1 MIVAITGATGFIGKK
16 LVLFHLAQGD
26 SVRVLSRRQL
36 SETALPGSVDLY
48 NADLS
53 SQATL
58 LPFVKNVDILYH
70 CAAEIRDK
78 ALMQEVNVEGTRRL
92 IEAATGHIGRWV
104 QLSSVGA
111 YGAQTKGFVTEHT
124 FLNPCGAY
132 ELTKVEADALVE
144 SAALNGAFEHVILRP
159 SNVYAAEMTNQSLF
173 NLISMIQRGL
183 FFYIGKPR
191 ASANYIHVDNVV
203 RALVLCGVHTS
214 AKGQIFNLSDHRTI
228 EQFVMNIAAALGR
241 PSPYIRLSEF
251 VLRIVVKFFGIVP
264 KFPLTESRINALTSA
279 AIYLNYKIEREIE
292 YKHIVSME
300 QGFKEMVDFWLVGN
314 KK

>member
-26 SVRVLSRRQL
+26 VVRVLSRRQL
-36 SETALPGSVDLY
+36 SETDLPDSVDLY

-53 SQATL
+53 SQAAL
-58 LPFVKNVDILYH
+58 LPFVKNVYILYH
-70 CAAEIRDK
+70 CAAEIRDE
-78 ALMQEVNVEGTRRL
+78 ALMQEVNVEGTSRL

-111 YGAQTKGFVTEHT
+111 YGAHTKGFVTEHT
-124 FLNPCGAY
+124 LLNPRGTY
-132 ELTKVEADALVE
+132 ELTKVEADSLVE
-144 SAALNGAFEHVILRP
+144 SAALNGAFEYVILRP
-159 SNVYAAEMTNQSLF
+159 SNVYDAEMTNQSLF
-173 NLISMIQRGL
+173 NLISLIQRGL

-203 RALVLCGVHTS
+203 RALVLCGVHTR

-228 EQFVMNIAAALGR
+228 EQLVMNIAAALGR
-241 PSPYIRLSEF
+241 PPPYIRLPEF
-251 VLRIVVKFFGIVP
+251 VLRIAAKLFGIFP
-264 KFPLTESRINALTSA
+264 KFTLTERRINALTGT
-279 AIYLNYKIEREIE
+279 AIYLNYKIQREIE

-300 QGFKEMVDFWLVGN
+300 QGFKEMVDFWLLGN